1 MAKEIKMPDLGTAVK
16 QVTLLKW
23 CKEEG
28 EFVKRGEIIC
38 EVETDKATTEL
49 ESIAEGVLLKQVVPA
64 DSEVEVGTVI
74 AYVGQEGESISASQ
88 SPQESAAKQDISQG
102 SSRQTKS
109 GPRIATMVRNLAA
122 KLSVDLDAV
131 QGSGPGGRITCQDV
145 KEAKQTAGSQK
156 TPATCQQGAAI
167 SKNQLGVA
175 RTITKSWQ
183 EIVPISVTAKVDM
196 SAAMAFRQKNLKDTG
211 EKVSFDAILIHAV
224 SKAARDFPC
233 FKCYFDNDS
242 LVDNNAVNIGLAIS
256 LENDLFVPVIKN
268 ADQKTIA
275 QIDQELRGL
284 VDKAGKGTISIEDMA
299 EATFTISNLGMYAIE
314 SFTAIIPP
322 HQSGVLTIGRIEE
335 VVRFAENNS
344 LVSHKMATLILS
356 VDHRFINGRQAA
368 EALTYL
374 KDFLESL

>member
-1 MAKEIKMPDLGTAVK
+1 MPDLGTAVK

-49 ESIAEGVLLKQVVPA
+49 ESVAEGILLKQVLPA
-64 DSEVEVGTVI
+64 NSEVEVGTVI
-74 AYVGQEGESISASQ
+74 AYVGQEGESISVSQ
-88 SPQESAAKQDISQG
+88 PSQESAVKQDLPQG
-102 SSRQTKS
+102 SSGQTKS
-109 GPRIATMVRNLAA
+109 GPRIATMVRNLAT
-122 KLSVDLDAV
+122 KLNVDLNNV

-145 KEAKQTAGSQK
+145 KDAKQTAGSRK
-156 TPATCQQGAAI
+156 TQEATATRQQGAAI

-196 SAAMAFRQKNLKDTG
+196 SAAMAFRQKNLEDTG

-224 SKAARDFPC
+224 SKAAKDFPC

-242 LVDNNAVNIGLAIS
+242 LIDNNAVNIGLAIS
-256 LENDLFVPVIKN
+256 PGDDLFVPVIKN
-268 ADQKTIA
+268 ADQKAIA
-275 QIDQELRGL
+275 QIDRELRGL
-284 VDKAGKGTISIEDMA
+284 ADKAGKGTISIEDMA

-322 HQSGVLTIGRIEE
+322 HQSGVLTIGRIED